1 MKRKLQFFMTLLL
14 LFGGVSGVWA
24 DDTSVTFGNGITWE
38 RAHGISNFDDTNK
51 VITGTTSNWGAIGY
65 KTVEGTSYTLEKDRL
80 TWLVITGTNL
90 SKGTNNP
97 CVFDINGELGTKI
110 KYVDSKSSE
119 TKIVIDIT
127 KYLPEPDGSGNVTIT
142 SLGFYLD
149 DPNGTA
155 GDHEIEENQ
164 PTITNIE
171 IVYPETDSPISA
183 KAEICY
189 KSNNDNSGWT
199 NTWEANATNAE
210 YEINY
215 KNGFFALQKYKV
227 ENLATV
233 KSLTVHIYGDG
244 TKGHDA
250 MAIWAFGDN
259 DWSTSSNASE
269 LVEKVTTV
277 VGIAPHADTGDAK
290 TPLVNGTSNR
300 YTADGVQHCLFVISG
315 DALATLKESATD
327 DTFTL
332 LITNRTSDLKQDKQR
347 KYYTSGQTIVPFRPY
362 IEVTPYPAVVDNV
375 GYETLN
381 AAFDGIPEN
390 GTGTINLYDNITIT
404 SICNTGNKTI
414 NVVPVKDVTI
424 SSSINNGLWLLNNS
438 ASGRLTIGSDE
449 HQLTIDGSTVTNS
462 SNMLEA
468 SVNGSETTVNNV
480 LFKNCTSTNSLG
492 VVCVKNGGKLY
503 MKGCA
508 FDGCVA
514 PDGRGVVFCGV
525 NDGVVLSGNNTFT
538 NITTGYDM
546 YLERRF
552 KIHETEGITNTTPI
566 KIFAQE
572 NNIGLNNPVA
582 TKASD
587 DDVARFFVMNPTYA
601 LFMAAGSGRRDLK
614 VCEGKTLEVS
624 SYGAATFVLPF
635 NATIP
640 EGVECYTL
648 NYTEEKANVKATPVL
663 TTLSANTPVLV
674 NASHGLYKFRNAENA
689 TTATSYE
696 TSATPR
702 VGALTG
708 VYTTTDVPEGSYIL
722 YADESNPIG
731 FYKSNNST
739 VAANRA
745 YLTADGAGARSITV
759 VYDDDE
765 LTGIKSVESG
775 KVQAEGVYYD
785 LSGRRVAQPTKGL
798 YIVNGK
804 KVIIK

>member
-1 MKRKLQFFMTLLL
+1 MKRKSQFFMTLLL

-24 DDTSVTFGNGITWE
+24 DDTSVTFDNGITWE

-155 GDHEIEENQ
+155 GDHEITENQ

-183 KAEICY
+183 MAEICY
-189 KSNNDNSGWT
+189 RSNDDNNGWE

-227 ENLATV
+227 ENLAAV
-233 KSLTVHIYGDG
+233 KSLTVHIYGDES
-244 TKGHDA
+244 KGHDA

-277 VGIAPHADTGDAK
+277 VGIAPRADTGDAN

-332 LITNRTSDLKQDKQR
+332 LITNRTSDLKQNSQR

-362 IEVTPYPAVVDNV
+362 IEVTNTYPAAVGNV

-381 AAFDGIPEN
+381 AAFDGIQEN
-390 GTGTINLYDNITIT
+390 GTIKLYDNIAIT
-404 SICNTGNKTI
+404 ARCNTENKTI

-424 SSSINNGLWLLNNS
+424 SSSINNGLWLLNNG
-438 ASGRLTIGSDE
+438 ASGKLTIGSDE

-462 SNMLEA
+462 GNMLEA
-468 SVNGSETTVNNV
+468 SENGSETTVNNV
-480 LFKNCTSTNSLG
+480 LFKNCTSTNLLG

-514 PDGRGVVFCGV
+514 PDGRGVVFCGL

-538 NITTGYDM
+538 NTTGYDM

-552 KIHETEGITNTTPI
+552 QIHETEGITNTTPI

-572 NNIGLNNPVA
+572 NNIGLNNLVA
-582 TKASD
+582 TKAND

-601 LFMAAGSGRRDLK
+601 LFKAAGNGRRDLK

-689 TTATSYE
+689 ITATSYE
-696 TSATPR
+696 TSASHR

-708 VYTTTDVPEGSYIL
+708 VYTTTNVPEGSYIL

>member
-1 MKRKLQFFMTLLL
+1 MTLLL

-38 RAHGISNFDDTNK
+38 SAHGISNFDDTNK

-97 CVFDINGELGTKI
+97 CVFDINGTLNGTKI

-127 KYLPEPDGSGNVTIT
+127 KYQPEPDGSGNVTIT

-155 GDHEIEENQ
+155 GDHEITENQ

-171 IVYPETDSPISA
+171 IVYPETDSPFSA

-189 KSNNDNSGWT
+189 RSNTDNNGWQ

-227 ENLATV
+227 ENLAAV

-250 MAIWAFGDN
+250 MAIWAFGYN
-259 DWSTSSNASE
+259 DWSTSSDAST
-269 LVEKVTTV
+269 LVEKVATV
-277 VGIAPHADTGDAK
+277 VGIAPHADTGDAN

-332 LITNRTSDLKQDKQR
+332 LITNRTSDLMQNSQR

-362 IEVTPYPAVVDNV
+362 IEVTNTYPAAVGNV

-381 AAFDGIPEN
+381 AAFDGIQEN
-390 GTGTINLYDNITIT
+390 GTIKLYDNIAIT
-404 SICNTGNKTI
+404 ARCNTGNKTI

-424 SSSINNGLWLLNNS
+424 SSSINDGLWLLNNS

-462 SNMLEA
+462 GNMLEA
-468 SVNGSETTVNNV
+468 SVYGSETTVNNV
-480 LFKNCTSTNSLG
+480 LFKNCTSTNILG

-525 NDGVVLSGNNTFT
+525 DDGVVLSGNNTFT
-538 NITTGYDM
+538 NTTGYDM

-552 KIHETEGITNTTPI
+552 QIHETEGITNTTPI

-572 NNIGLNNPVA
+572 NNIGLNNLVA
-582 TKASD
+582 TKAND

-601 LFMAAGSGRRDLK
+601 LFMAAGNGRRDLK

-648 NYTEEKANVKATPVL
+648 NYTEKKANVKATPVL

-696 TSATPR
+696 TSASHR

-708 VYTTTDVPEGSYIL
+708 VYTTTNVPEGSYIL

-745 YLTADGAGARSITV
+745 YLTADGAAARSITV

>member
-1 MKRKLQFFMTLLL
+1 MTLLL

-24 DDTSVTFGNGITWE
+24 DDTSVTFANGITWE
-38 RAHGISNFDDTNK
+38 RAHGISTFDDTNK

-65 KTVEGTSYTLEKDRL
+65 KTVEGTSYTLKKDRL

-97 CVFDINGELGTKI
+97 CVFNINGELGTKI
-110 KYVDSKSSE
+110 KYVESKSSE

-127 KYLPEPDGSGNVTIT
+127 KYQPKPDDFGNVTIT

-155 GDHEIEENQ
+155 GDHEITENQ

-171 IVYPETDSPISA
+171 IVYPETDTPIHA
-183 KAEICY
+183 TKEICY
-189 KSNNDNSGWT
+189 RSDEANTGWKG
-199 NTWEANATNAE
+199 TWEANSTNTE

-215 KNGFFALQKYKV
+215 YSGFFALQKYTV
-227 ENLATV
+227 ENLAAV
-233 KSLTVHIYGDG
+233 KSLTVHIYGD
-244 TKGHDA
+244 TNKGHDA
-250 MAIWAFGDN
+250 MAIWAFNDN
-259 DWSTSSNASE
+259 EWTTSSDDAST
-269 LVEKVTTV
+269 LVGKVAEV
-277 VGIAPHADTGDAK
+277 VGIAPRATTGTAN
-290 TPLVNGTSNR
+290 TPLVNGTNNR

-315 DALATLKESATD
+315 TALEKLKEAATGN
-327 DTFTL
+327 TFTL
-332 LITNRTSDLKQDKQR
+332 LITNRTGDLMANHQR

-362 IEVTPYPAVVDNV
+362 IEVTDTYPAAVGNV

-381 AAFDGIPEN
+381 AAFDGI
-390 GTGTINLYDNITIT
+390 TTSGTINLYDDITIT
-404 SICNTGNKTI
+404 SLCNTGSKTI
-414 NVVPVKDVTI
+414 SVVPAKDDITI
-424 SSSINNGLWLLNNS
+424 SSSINNGLWILNNS
-438 ASGRLTIGSDE
+438 VSGRLTIGSDE

-462 SNMLEA
+462 GNMLEA
-468 SVNGSETTVNNV
+468 TNSSETTVNNV
-480 LFKNCTSTNSLG
+480 LFKNCTSTDKSG
-492 VVCVKNGGKLY
+492 VVCVKNGAKLY

-538 NITTGYDM
+538 NITTDYYDM
-546 YLERRF
+546 YLEQRF
-552 KIHETEGITNTTPI
+552 QIHETEGISNTSPI
-566 KIFAQE
+566 KIYAQE
-572 NNIGLNNPVA
+572 NKIGLGNLVA
-582 TKASD
+582 TKATD
-587 DDVARFFVMNPTYA
+587 EDVARFFVMNPTYA
-601 LFMAAGSGRRDLK
+601 LFKADGSGRRDLK

-624 SYGAATFVLPF
+624 SYGAVTFVLPF
-635 NATIP
+635 AATIP

-648 NYTEEKANVKATPVL
+648 NYTEGNAYVKATPVS
-663 TTLSANTPVLV
+663 TTLSADTPVLV
-674 NASHGLYKFRNAENA
+674 NADQGLYKFRNSEKA
-689 TTATSYE
+689 TTATSYK

-708 VYTTTDVPEGSYIL
+708 VYATTMVPEGSYIL
-722 YADESNPIG
+722 YADAAENKPIG

-745 YLTADGAGARSITV
+745 YLTADGAAARSITV

-785 LSGRRVAQPTKGL
+785 LSGRRVALPTKGL